1 MIQPFTRHFSG
12 LGVPVLLSVL
22 RDTRRVTL
30 RTFRAVAKAHALEKG
45 TRSAKASAITNRLLR
60 HAKPKT
66 DWTYRSKLIDGGVLD
81 PRLSGQ
87 TFKPLGGVCLDL
99 DAAMGDAEWSDY
111 GNWVF
116 PLDHQGA
123 PGTPFNRYIE
133 TTNTKARTPRLL
145 QLKKVNCALQVYVP
159 FGSCDFSNCSFSI
172 ALHPDYGMVGNL
184 DPGTKIT
191 FAEVLKGA
199 SRAFPKLAISGSAEV
214 TADGSVLLT
223 LSLKTSSGT
232 LIKDASPQ
240 VYLEQTAGYLPK
252 CRVVP
257 QDGKA
262 QFKVTAL
269 GLDVG
274 DSIRV
279 KAGFRHYGG
288 LAEHTMQVI

>member
-1 MIQPFTRHFSG
+1 MIQPFTRHFPG
-12 LGVPVLLSVL
+12 LGVRVLLSVL

-30 RTFRAVAKAHALEKG
+30 RTFRQTANANALKDGIRTADPGE
-45 TRSAKASAITNRLLR
+45 ITERLAR
-60 HAKPKT
+60 HAAPGA
-66 DWTYRSKLIDGGVLD
+66 DWDYRSKLVDGTILD
-81 PRLSGQ
+81 QRFEGR
-87 TFKPLGGVCLDL
+87 TFEPLGGVCLDL
-99 DAAMGDAEWSDY
+99 DSTLGMAEWSDY

-116 PLDHQGA
+116 PLDNQGA

-133 TTNTKARTPRLL
+133 TTITKARTPRLL

-159 FGSCDFSNCSFSI
+159 FGACDFSNCSFSI

-184 DPGTKIT
+184 DPGAEVT

-199 SRAFPKLAISGSAEV
+199 SRAFPKLAISGPAEV
-214 TADGSVLLT
+214 AIDGSALLT

-240 VYLEQTAGYLPK
+240 VYLEQTAGYMPK

-262 QFKVTAL
+262 QFKVMAL

-274 DSIRV
+274 DTIRV

-288 LAEHTMQVI
+288 LAEHTLQVI

>member
-1 MIQPFTRHFSG
+1 MIQPFTRHFPG

-30 RTFRAVAKAHALEKG
+30 RTFRAVAKAQALDKG
-45 TRSAKASAITNRLLR
+45 TRSAKATAITNRMLR

-66 DWTYRSKLIDGGVLD
+66 DWAYRSKLIDGAVLD
-81 PRLSGQ
+81 PKFAGQ
-87 TFKPLGGVCLDL
+87 TFEPLGGVCLDL

-116 PLDHQGA
+116 PLDQQGA
-123 PGTPFNRYIE
+123 PGIPFNRYIE

-172 ALHPDYGMVGNL
+172 AHHPDYGMIGNL
-184 DPGTKIT
+184 DPGAKVT

-199 SRAFPKLAISGSAEV
+199 SRAFPKLAISGPAEV
-214 TADGSVLLT
+214 APDGSALLT
-223 LSLKTSSGT
+223 VSLKTSSGT
-232 LIKDASPQ
+232 LIRDASPQ

-252 CRVVP
+252 RRVVP
-257 QDGKA
+257 QDGNA
-262 QFKVTAL
+262 QFKVSAL
-269 GLDVG
+269 GLEVG

-279 KAGFRHYGG
+279 KAGFRHYAG
-288 LAEHTMQVI
+288 LAEHTLQVI